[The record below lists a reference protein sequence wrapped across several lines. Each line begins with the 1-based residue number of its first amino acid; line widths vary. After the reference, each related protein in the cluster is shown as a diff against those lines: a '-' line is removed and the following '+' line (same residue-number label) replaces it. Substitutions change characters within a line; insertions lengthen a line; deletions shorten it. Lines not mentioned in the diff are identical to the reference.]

1 MLKSRVARFGL
12 LAALTVLVVGGVLV
26 FRAIDTG
33 SNASAAPGAQDDEE
47 ATQDQDTPWLGV
59 YFVRAADGVTIAWVI
74 ADSPADAAGLQRGD
88 VIKSVDG
95 TTIET
100 PKDFRDVIQDKA
112 VGDTVTLSIERD
124 GQAQDATATLD
135 ARPDPLPREIP
146 LLPELEGIPTDE
158 LFGHVQGGEFN
169 FTDEQGNPFTVSID
183 VGTVASVDTGA
194 GTLTVNLNAGGS
206 KTYTVEDDDMGVA
219 LSDLEE
225 GDRVAVMSV
234 GDDVRAVM
242 PGKAMMLPGL
252 GGRGFGRGPVG
263 SFEGFGVG
271 PFDLEIGPTERFE
284 IGPLEKFQEWR
295 EGGPLEKFREWRGM
309 MPDEEETPE
318 AAPTP
323 GSSTGL

>member
-12 LAALTVLVVGGVLV
+12 LAALGVLVLGGVLV

-33 SNASAAPGAQDDEE
+33 SSATAAPGAQDEGE
-47 ATQDQDTPWLGV
+47 QTQDQEAPWLGV

-74 ADSPADAAGLQRGD
+74 ADSPADTAGLERGD
-88 VIKSVDG
+88 VIKAVDG
-95 TTIET
+95 TAVDT
-100 PKDFRDVIQDKA
+100 PKDFRDAIQEKTA
-112 VGDTVTLSIERD
+112 GDTVTLSIERD
-124 GQAQDATATLD
+124 GQAQDVTATLE
-135 ARPDPLPREIP
+135 ARPDPLPRAIP

-169 FTDEQGNPFTVSID
+169 FTDEQGNPFTVTID
-183 VGTVASVDTGA
+183 VGTVAGVDA
-194 GTLTVNLNAGGS
+194 EANTLTVDLNAGES

-219 LSDLEE
+219 LADLEE

-234 GDDVRAVM
+234 GDDVRAVI

-252 GGRGFGRGPVG
+252 GGHGFGFGRGPMMP
-263 SFEGFGVG
+263 FEG
-271 PFDLEIGPTERFE
+271 LEV
-284 IGPLEKFQEWR
+284 GPLEKFQEWR
-295 EGGPLEKFREWRGM
+295 QGGPLEKFREWRGM
-309 MPDEEETPE
+309 MPDEEEETPE